1 VIKMPFTTPID
12 LSPISEGELSTL
24 WIVEQPLNFHSVNT
38 EKNYVVPAGTLT
50 DLASGFA
57 RAASAAA
64 ILHDHLYQR
73 GIHFKQ
79 IKDQQEADD
88 VFYEAMIDT
97 GVPQWRAWAYYWAVR
112 MFGWRYYKNPL
123 ITAKTAVAPK

>member
-1 VIKMPFTTPID
+1 VPFTTVID
-12 LSPISEGELSTL
+12 ISPIGEGEFKTL

-38 EKNYVVPAGTLT
+38 AKNYVVPAGTLT

-57 RAASAAA
+57 TGASAAA

-79 IKDQQEADD
+79 IKDKAEADD
-88 VFYEAMIDT
+88 IFYEAMIST
-97 GVPQWRAWAYYWAVR
+97 GVPQWRAWMYFLAVR
-112 MFGWRYYKNPL
+112 MFGWRYYKAAEVKL
-123 ITAKTAVAPK
+123 